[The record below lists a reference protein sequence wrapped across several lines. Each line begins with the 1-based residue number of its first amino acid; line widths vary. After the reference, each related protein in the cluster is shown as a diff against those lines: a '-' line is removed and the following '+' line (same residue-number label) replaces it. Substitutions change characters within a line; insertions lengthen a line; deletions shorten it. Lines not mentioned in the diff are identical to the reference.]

1 MMNERL
7 SDIARKPDAPFVSAS
22 FDPLG
27 SFGICPTLDV
37 TGGYVE
43 TADGK
48 LMEGYKALLT
58 EMERMRRY
66 GFTAGEYE
74 RAKSELLSMV
84 ERKYNSRDDR
94 THSSFAQACIDNFR
108 LGDPMPDAAHR
119 DDRPEYHKQDCREP
133 LQADGESCRHGAPA

>member
-1 MMNERL
+1 MLANLVADISCYISLMMYERL

-66 GFTAGEYE
+66 GVSLAEILAATGDMNLNASGGRLECSIAE
-74 RAKSELLSMV
+74 AEDIV
-84 ERKYNSRDDR
+84 RKAIKE
-94 THSSFAQACIDNFR
+94 FC
-108 LGDPMPDAAHR
+108 
-119 DDRPEYHKQDCREP
+119 
-133 LQADGESCRHGAPA
+133 